1 MLSLII
7 VTHNRLEQLKRVIPS
22 IERQETPYELI
33 VVDDGSTDETLEFVS
48 TAVGWGVS
56 GDEDGVFYY
65 RIPEHYWRNPSYAK
79 NIGVSLAR
87 QDVVIV
93 QDAEILHES
102 PILEIVDDF
111 FYRANGYGCPIMLL
125 PEGAWYEEQGKEPEW
140 QPVPARTCMLLAMQR
155 RDFIEL
161 GGFNEK
167 WYTQWG
173 NDDVE
178 FTDRVEAAEGVIV
191 EHPSIK
197 IRHLAHEPVPPG
209 NYDRW
214 IKECHW
220 KDRYVE
226 RLKAGKA
233 RPYLKWRH

>member
-1 MLSLII
+1 M
-7 VTHNRLEQLKRVIPS
+7 
-22 IERQETPYELI
+22 
-33 VVDDGSTDETLEFVS
+33 
-48 TAVGWGVS
+48 S
-56 GDEDGVFYY
+56 GDEDRVFCY
-65 RIPEHYWRNPSYAK
+65 RIPEHYWRNPSHAK
-79 NIGVSLAR
+79 NLGVSLAR

-102 PILEIVDDF
+102 NILETVGDF
-111 FYRANGYGCPIMLL
+111 FNKAEGYGSVIMLK
-125 PEGAWYEEQGKEPEW
+125 PEGAWYEEQGKSPEW
-140 QPVPARTCMLLAMQR
+140 QPVPARTCMLFAMR
-155 RDFIEL
+155 RSDFIRL

-178 FTDRVEAAEGVIV
+178 FTDRIEAAEGAIV
-191 EHPSIK
+191 EHPDIK
-197 IRHLAHEPVPPG
+197 VRHLAHEPVPPG

-226 RLKAGKA
+226 RLKMGRA
-233 RPYLKWRH
+233 RPYLLWRH